1 MAQAEAAGY
10 RLTPRALADLEE
22 IWRYSAETWSIAQA
36 DLHVDGLAQI
46 FSVIAAMPGLARE
59 RPGFIPPVRIH
70 AHEGQL
76 VIYRLA
82 EGQVVI
88 LRLLGARQD
97 WRAILAAAES

>member
-10 RLTPRALADLEE
+10 RLTPRALADLGE
-22 IWRYSAETWSIAQA
+22 IWRYSAETLSVTQA
-36 DLHVDGLAQI
+36 DQHVDALAQR
-46 FSVIAAMPGLARE
+46 FAMIAAMPGLAQE
-59 RPGFIPPVRIH
+59 RPEFIPPVRIH
-70 AHEGQL
+70 VHEGLL

-82 EGQVVI
+82 GGEAVI